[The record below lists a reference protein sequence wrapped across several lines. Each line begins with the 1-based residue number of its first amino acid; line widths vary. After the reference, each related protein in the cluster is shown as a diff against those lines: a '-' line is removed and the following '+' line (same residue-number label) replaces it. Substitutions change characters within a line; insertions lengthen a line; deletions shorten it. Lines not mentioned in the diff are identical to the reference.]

1 MEALLKVYSIGE
13 LAETLEVSQSGF
25 HAHRHKPRRPRRCQ
39 DAVLQPLLEEAFAQS
54 RQTYGSPRLRIEL
67 RERGHRCGKNRV
79 ARLMRQAGL
88 RAKQKRR
95 FRPRTTDSRHS
106 HKVAPNL
113 LPKLPAPTAPDQIWQ
128 SDISYIET
136 KEGWLYFAFT
146 IDACS
151 RKILAH
157 HCREDLGSELVTTT
171 LQRALH
177 RQQPLGG
184 LIHHSDRGVQY
195 AGSAFRQQL
204 DRHGITGSMSRGGN
218 PYDNALAESF
228 VATLKTECFSSISLT
243 KDSAKLMIFDYIET
257 FYNPRRKH
265 SALNYRSP
273 REFEILFSSPSEN
286 KKSSSEV

>member
-1 MEALLKVYSIGE
+1 MEALLKDYSIGE

-25 HAHRHKPRRPRRCQ
+25 HAHRHKPRRRRRCQ

-67 RERGHRCGKNRV
+67 RDRGHRCGKNRV
-79 ARLMRQAGL
+79 ARRMRQAGL

-95 FRPRTTDSRHS
+95 YRPRTTDSRH
-106 HKVAPNL
+106 HHQVAPNAL
-113 LPKLPAPTAPDQIWQ
+113 SKLPAPKAPDQIWQ

-157 HCREDLGSELVTTT
+157 HCREDLGRELATTT
-171 LQRALH
+171 LKRALY

-184 LIHHSDRGVQY
+184 LIPHSDRGVQY

-204 DRHGITGSMSRGGN
+204 DRHGITASMSRRGN
-218 PYDNALAESF
+218 PDDNALAERAS
-228 VATLKTECFSSISLT
+228 
-243 KDSAKLMIFDYIET
+243 
-257 FYNPRRKH
+257 
-265 SALNYRSP
+265 SP
-273 REFEILFSSPSEN
+273 RSKPNASNPFL
-286 KKSSSEV
+286 